1 MTRPITTLTILAITA
16 LAIAALQ
23 LTGCDQASGGT
34 EGSNLQDMIM
44 GPPLTVDGPRYAL
57 QKDGGDMSDGHGGA
71 LEYTDPVI
79 AGVILERLAISDPR
93 SLYTV
98 QLRGGHWGMNYE
110 SDGETPVFSPADVYV
125 AQNGASGQ
133 ALNAP
138 LVSGEA
144 TFQIQTTGFVEWYLD
159 GALVAEGP
167 SATVNL
173 TRGEHQLI
181 TVIWSEDGAS
191 QSIELPLYVEVNLT
205 SVELEWTIPSER
217 ENGVALG
224 VEELCCYQVQY
235 IHGNEFAVVDVSG
248 GATRAVNLALQ
259 PGHYRFSV
267 IAIDSAGRV
276 SQPSDTLEANVS

>member
-1 MTRPITTLTILAITA
+1 MKRPITTLTILALSA
-16 LAIAALQ
+16 LSTAALQ
-23 LTGCDQASGGT
+23 LTGCDQASGAA
-34 EGSNLQDMIM
+34 EGPAVQDMIL
-44 GPPLTVDGPRYAL
+44 GPPLTVDAARYAL
-57 QKDGGDMSDGHGGA
+57 QKNGSDMDDGHGGA
-71 LEYTDPVI
+71 LAYDDPVI
-79 AGVILERLAISDPR
+79 AGVILERLAIADPR

-98 QLRGGHWGMNYE
+98 KLRGGIWSLDYE
-110 SDGETPVFSPADVYV
+110 GDGQYRYTPGDVYV
-125 AQNGASGQ
+125 QQNGASGQ
-133 ALNAP
+133 ALSFP
-138 LVSGEA
+138 LTSTEA

-159 GALVAEGP
+159 GVLIGEGP

-173 TRGEHQLI
+173 TRGENQLVA
-181 TVIWSEDGAS
+181 VIWSEDGSS

-235 IHGNEFAVVDVSG
+235 IMGNEFTLVDVAG

-267 IAIDSAGRV
+267 IAIDSRGLA
-276 SQPSDTLEANVS
+276 SQPSDTLEATIS